1 MRIKQNT
8 YICTKIKIMLAIQKY
23 ILKYGLEKTIND
35 FKLKSKDYESKILL
49 KYDQLVSPTLMAN
62 IEVQECRGLIL
73 EKGSWKVMS
82 LAFTKFFNAEE
93 GNAAKIDWDTAR
105 VLEKLDGTLIQV
117 YYDWNNMMWY
127 AATTGTAE
135 GEGEVNNKMGTTF
148 NSLFWDT
155 VKEKYDLDA
164 SKLNKKFCYVFEL
177 TTPYNIVVKPHGESS
192 ATLLT
197 VRNLETLEEVSHAN
211 AYAANLKVPIVK
223 SFDLNATNVGA
234 LLRTF
239 ENMPW
244 TEEGYVV
251 VDYDFNRIKIKN
263 PAYVA
268 VHHLKGKTAEHN
280 IITIVKSNE
289 IEEFAATF
297 PERKD
302 ELYKLKENYDNLVGK
317 LNDMWVELSAR
328 KPKNI
333 TKEEKKK
340 YAVAVFEVCGK
351 HDLKQFTGLYF
362 GLVDGKVSS
371 IEDFLI
377 NYDDK
382 LLYKML

>member
-1 MRIKQNT
+1 
-8 YICTKIKIMLAIQKY
+8 MLKIQKY
-23 ILKYGLEKTIND
+23 IIENGFEKAVNEFQLKVREYDNKV
-35 FKLKSKDYESKILL
+35 LL
-49 KYDQLVSPTLMAN
+49 KYDQLSAPTLMAN

-73 EKGSWKVMS
+73 EKDTWNVMS
-82 LAFTKFFNAEE
+82 LAFTKFFNADES
-93 GNAAKIDWDTAR
+93 NAHKVDWNTAH

-117 YYDWNNMMWY
+117 YWDWTNEEWY
-127 AATTGTAE
+127 GGTTGTAE

-155 VKEKYDLDA
+155 VTKQYALNPCMLD
-164 SKLNKKFCYVFEL
+164 KNHVYVFEL

-197 VRNLETLEEVSHAN
+197 VRNRVTLKELSWKDLYMVSES
-211 AYAANLKVPIVK
+211 LRVPLVK
-223 SFDLNATNVGA
+223 KFDLNANNVGV

-239 ENMPW
+239 EGMPW
-244 TEEGYVV
+244 SEEGYVV
-251 VDYDFNRIKIKN
+251 VDANFNRIKIKN

-289 IEEFAATF
+289 IEEFASTF

-302 ELYKLKENYDNLVGK
+302 ELLRLKENYDKLTEK
-317 LNDMWVELSAR
+317 LNNVWFELSTR
-328 KPKNI
+328 KPKDI
-333 TKEEKKK
+333 TREEKKR
-340 YAVAVFEVCGK
+340 YAMDVFEVCGK
-351 HDLKQFTGLYF
+351 YELKQFTGLYF

-371 IEDFLI
+371 VEEFIV

>member
-1 MRIKQNT
+1 
-8 YICTKIKIMLAIQKY
+8 MLKIQKY
-23 ILKYGLEKTIND
+23 IIENGFEKAVND
-35 FKLKSKDYESKILL
+35 FQLKVREYDNKVLL
-49 KYDQLVSPTLMAN
+49 KYDQLSAPTLMAN

-73 EKGSWKVMS
+73 EKDTWNVMS
-82 LAFTKFFNAEE
+82 LAFTKFFNADES
-93 GNAAKIDWDTAR
+93 NAHKVDWNTAH

-117 YYDWNNMMWY
+117 YWDWVSNEWL
-127 AATTGTAE
+127 AGTTGTAE

-155 VKEKYDLDA
+155 VTKQYALNPCLLD
-164 SKLNKKFCYVFEL
+164 KNHVYVFEL
-177 TTPYNIVVKPHGESS
+177 TTPYNIVVKPHGKSS

-197 VRNLETLEEVSHAN
+197 VRNRVTLKELSWKDLYMVSES
-211 AYAANLKVPIVK
+211 LRVPLVK
-223 SFDLNATNVGA
+223 KFDLNANNVGV

-239 ENMPW
+239 EGMPW
-244 TEEGYVV
+244 SEEGYVV
-251 VDYDFNRIKIKN
+251 VDANFNRIKIKN

-289 IEEFAATF
+289 IEEFASTF

-302 ELYKLKENYDNLVGK
+302 ELLRLKENYDKLTEK
-317 LNDMWVELSAR
+317 LNNVWFELSTR

-333 TKEEKKK
+333 TREEKKR
-340 YAVAVFEVCGK
+340 YAMDVFEVCGK
-351 HDLKQFTGLYF
+351 YDLKQFTGLYF

-371 IEDFLI
+371 VEEFIV